1 MVYSL
6 IAIFYRTHYAAFVAK
21 GIADLGRI
29 RRSKDLPGLIGIRN
43 FFNFLII
50 SFSLSIPFKNSLV
63 NVTDIYVFT
72 FCYGT
77 IQDNQCVRN
86 ENLNEQLLIGFY
98 R

>member
-1 MVYSL
+1 MNISFLRGKRFSDNGVFS
-6 IAIFYRTHYAAFVAK
+6 ICVFYRTHYAAFVAK

-63 NVTDIYVFT
+63 NVTVVLKFN
-72 FCYGT
+72 FFPL
-77 IQDNQCVRN
+77 
-86 ENLNEQLLIGFY
+86 ELSS
-98 R
+98 